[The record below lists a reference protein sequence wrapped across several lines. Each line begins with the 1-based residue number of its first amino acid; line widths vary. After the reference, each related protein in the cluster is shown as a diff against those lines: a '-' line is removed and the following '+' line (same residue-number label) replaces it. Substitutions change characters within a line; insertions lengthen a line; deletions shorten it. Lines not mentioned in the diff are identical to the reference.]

1 MQSSEEMQSD
11 GIHGSWGGRQ
21 RSKATVLVVEDDD
34 DTRAALADTLTDLG
48 HCIEVRA
55 DGVAA
60 LERLG
65 NAEFDAVLT
74 DVRMP
79 RMDGIELCRRLS
91 GDRPSLP
98 VLVMTAFGDVDSAM
112 GALRAGAYDFI
123 TKPLTIERLADALD
137 RALNQGP
144 KSPIIVRPC
153 PAPAIEE
160 PLDGLVGASPV
171 MRTLG
176 DRIRSAA
183 PTESTV
189 LITGES
195 GTGKELVA
203 RALHRHSQRAEGPFV
218 PVSCAAVPAEMLEAE
233 LFGHTRGAFTG
244 AGQAR
249 VGLLQQAQGG
259 TLFLDEIGDM
269 PLELQPRLLRALQER
284 RVRPVGS
291 SVEFEFDARVVAAT
305 NRDLQ
310 AAMLAGAFREDL
322 YFRVNVIRLE
332 MPPLRDRPGDVLEL
346 ARYFLAR
353 ASAGT
358 AESYQLTPEAEHQL
372 LAHDWPGNVRELEN
386 SMRAAVAMATS
397 GHVGFEELPT
407 GVRAGLGTRDN
418 GTDPR
423 TLDEVERRHILH
435 VLDALDWNKAEA
447 ARVLGINRA
456 TLYRKLQRYGLE
468 GQSGHG
474 N

>member
-1 MQSSEEMQSD
+1 MQSSRVMQSD
-11 GIHGSWGGRQ
+11 GIPGTWGGRP

-48 HCIEVRA
+48 HSIEVRS

-65 NAEFDAVLT
+65 NADFDAVLT

-79 RMDGIELCRRLS
+79 GMDGIELCRRLS

-123 TKPLTIERLADALD
+123 TKPLTIERLASALD
-137 RALNQGP
+137 RALNHGP

-153 PAPAIEE
+153 PAPAPEE
-160 PLDGLVGASPV
+160 PLDGLVGSGPA
-171 MRTLG
+171 MRALS

-203 RALHRHSQRAEGPFV
+203 VALHRHSLRAGGPFV

-249 VGLLQQAQGG
+249 TGLLQQAQGG

-291 SVEFEFDARVVAAT
+291 SVEFDFDARVVAAT
-305 NRDLQ
+305 NRDLGLAM
-310 AAMLAGAFREDL
+310 AAGTFREDL
-322 YFRVNVIRLE
+322 YFRINVIRLE
-332 MPPLRDRPGDVLEL
+332 LPPLRERPGDVLEL

-353 ASAGT
+353 ASVGT
-358 AESYQLTPEAEHQL
+358 DESYQLTPEAEHQL
-372 LAHDWPGNVRELEN
+372 LSHSWPGNVRELEN

-407 GVRAGLGTRDN
+407 GVRSGMTARDTAN
-418 GTDPR
+418 DPR
-423 TLDEVERRHILH
+423 ALDEVERRHILH

-468 GQSGHG
+468 GNG

>member
-1 MQSSEEMQSD
+1 MQSD
-11 GIHGSWGGRQ
+11 GIHGSWGGRL

-48 HCIEVRA
+48 HSIEVRA

-60 LERLG
+60 LERLHSRD
-65 NAEFDAVLT
+65 FDAVLT
-74 DVRMP
+74 DVRMSG
-79 RMDGIELCRRLS
+79 MDGIELCRRLS

-123 TKPLTIERLADALD
+123 TKPLTIERLASALD
-137 RALNQGP
+137 RALNHGP
-144 KSPIIVRPC
+144 KSSIIVRPC
-153 PAPAIEE
+153 PEPPPEE
-160 PLDGLVGASPV
+160 PLDGLVGSSAA
-171 MRTLG
+171 MRAVG

-203 RALHRHSQRAEGPFV
+203 RALHRNSARAGGPFV

-249 VGLLQQAQGG
+249 TGLLQQAQGG

-291 SVEFEFDARVVAAT
+291 SVEFDFDARLIAAT
-305 NRDLQ
+305 NRDLGVAM
-310 AAMLAGAFREDL
+310 AAGTFREDL
-322 YFRVNVIRLE
+322 YFRINVIRLE
-332 MPPLRDRPGDVLEL
+332 MPPLRERPGDVLEL
-346 ARYFLAR
+346 ARYFLGR
-353 ASAGT
+353 ASVGT
-358 AESYQLTPEAEHQL
+358 SESYQLTPEAEHQL
-372 LAHDWPGNVRELEN
+372 LSHSWPGNVRELEN

-407 GVRAGLGTRDN
+407 GVRAHLAPHEFAN
-418 GTDPR
+418 DPR

-435 VLDALDWNKAEA
+435 VLDALEWNKAEA

-468 GQSGHG
+468 GNHG